1 MERPE
6 YSQRFLKSKAIVS
19 GSILTVFSSI
29 VLLCISSI
37 IMIIIIIII
46 LIIIIINNDKI
57 VSLNRRIKTQFLFNI
72 SNEIFYFLK
81 QAFGD
86 QASIIKLHLRK
97 IIKFDLR
104 KLVLK
109 NRKVRLIRSLE
120 IEFLFSYLAIII
132 IIIIIIIN

>member
-37 IMIIIIIII
+37 IMIIIIII

-132 IIIIIIIN
+132 IIIIIIN

>member
-37 IMIIIIIII
+37 IMIIIIIIIIII

-120 IEFLFSYLAIII
+120 IEFLFTYLAIII
-132 IIIIIIIN
+132 IIIIY

>member
-37 IMIIIIIII
+37 IMIIIIII

-132 IIIIIIIN
+132 IIIIN